1 MTPIADAMAT
11 VSSIAVVLLGSL
23 PIAELVR
30 RLLMRPF
37 AWLGERLHMKPQS
50 LTGMLISLVSSLP
63 TLSMYE
69 EMDNRGKVAVGA
81 FVVSG
86 TSLLAA
92 HMAFTVSAEP
102 TMLAPVLVAKLTG
115 ALAAAVLALCLK
127 SGPAETG
134 KAV

>member
-1 MTPIADAMAT
+1 
-11 VSSIAVVLLGSL
+11 
-23 PIAELVR
+23 
-30 RLLMRPF
+30 MRPF